1 MAAPEAP
8 ELRLDVSL
16 NLTGF
21 RSEIQKLT
29 NIAQSEFAPK
39 INVKFNRQTLDLE
52 LNNLQRAIKRRTY
65 HVEIG
70 GNIDKLPDK
79 IKSLKEQLASL
90 ESLKVDLGIG
100 AVKSLSKRDASKIK
114 SDLRAEIL
122 GNQKKIYVGVSIK
135 PSIARQDVRDF
146 KNAVQ
151 SKLTGLSVKVK
162 ADLEAASISSGA
174 KSRSDIEADV
184 RRGLE
189 AISEIGARR
198 MAGSGGGVT
207 EAARREQLRQ
217 SLTTGGFGVGGLKDI
232 GNQLGVAGVGLFK
245 NANNLIEKIVTES
258 SI

>member
-1 MAAPEAP
+1 MAAP

-100 AVKSLSKRDASKIK
+100 AVKSLSKRDASKSKVIC
-114 SDLRAEIL
+114 E
-122 GNQKKIYVGVSIK
+122 QKY
-135 PSIARQDVRDF
+135 
-146 KNAVQ
+146 
-151 SKLTGLSVKVK
+151 
-162 ADLEAASISSGA
+162 
-174 KSRSDIEADV
+174 
-184 RRGLE
+184 
-189 AISEIGARR
+189 
-198 MAGSGGGVT
+198 
-207 EAARREQLRQ
+207 
-217 SLTTGGFGVGGLKDI
+217 
-232 GNQLGVAGVGLFK
+232 
-245 NANNLIEKIVTES
+245 
-258 SI
+258 